1 MFSAIFYK
9 EWIKTRRTVGL
20 MLLLLVTLLVYAFV
34 QMGQTLRLSGAV
46 QAWSAVLLKDMSLVP
61 AVTKWFPLLAGVL
74 LGVAQF
80 IPEMTDKRLKLT
92 LHLPLRESKI
102 VFVTLLYGI
111 AVLSAAFLLMY
122 VALYAGLSRYYAA
135 EMLHAM
141 TWQLLSYFEGGL
153 ACYLFTA
160 WVCMEPV
167 WRRRVANALVAAA
180 GLYLFF
186 MDAPSGAYVTF
197 LPCLTLILVA
207 GLSFPFYSAARFK
220 DGSPG

>member
-20 MLLLLVTLLVYAFV
+20 MLLLLVALLVYALV
-34 QMGQTLRLSGAV
+34 QMGQTLRVSGAV
-46 QAWSAVLLKDMSLVP
+46 QAWSAVLLKDISLVP
-61 AVTKWFPLLAGVL
+61 AVTKWFTLLTGVL

-122 VALYAGLSRYYAA
+122 VSLYAVLSRHYAA

-141 TWQLLSYFEGGL
+141 TWQLLPYFEGGL
-153 ACYLFTA
+153 ACYLFYGMGLHGA
-160 WVCMEPV
+160 GMAPACGQCARSRGRIIPLLYECPI
-167 WRRRVANALVAAA
+167 RRLHDFLALPDPYTRR
-180 GLYLFF
+180 G
-186 MDAPSGAYVTF
+186 T
-197 LPCLTLILVA
+197 
-207 GLSFPFYSAARFK
+207 
-220 DGSPG
+220 

>member
-9 EWIKTRRTVGL
+9 EWIKTRRTVL
-20 MLLLLVTLLVYAFV
+20 LVFLLLVALLGYALV
-34 QMGQTLRLSGAV
+34 QMGQTLRVSGAV

-61 AVTKWFPLLAGVL
+61 AVTKWFPLLAGLL

-92 LHLPLRESKI
+92 LHLPLREWRI
-102 VFVTLLYGI
+102 IFATLLYGI
-111 AVLSAAFLLMY
+111 AVLSVAFLLMY
-122 VALYAGLSRYYAA
+122 AGLYAGLSRHYAA
-135 EMLHAM
+135 EMLHAV
-141 TWQLLSYFEGGL
+141 TWQLLPYFEGGL

-160 WVCMEPV
+160 WVCLEPV
-167 WRRRVANALVAAA
+167 WRRRVANALVASA
-180 GLYLFF
+180 GLYLYF
-186 MDAPSGAYVTF
+186 MDAPSGAYITF

>member
-20 MLLLLVTLLVYAFV
+20 ILLLLVALLVYALV
-34 QMGQTLRLSGAV
+34 QMGQTLRVNGAV

-61 AVTKWFPLLAGVL
+61 EVTKWFPLLTGLL

-111 AVLSAAFLLMY
+111 AVLSAAFLPMY
-122 VALYAGLSRYYAA
+122 VAL
-135 EMLHAM
+135 
-141 TWQLLSYFEGGL
+141 
-153 ACYLFTA
+153 
-160 WVCMEPV
+160 
-167 WRRRVANALVAAA
+167 
-180 GLYLFF
+180 
-186 MDAPSGAYVTF
+186 
-197 LPCLTLILVA
+197 
-207 GLSFPFYSAARFK
+207 
-220 DGSPG
+220 

>member
-20 MLLLLVTLLVYAFV
+20 ILLLLVALLVYALV
-34 QMGQTLRLSGAV
+34 QMGQTLRVNGAV

-61 AVTKWFPLLAGVL
+61 EVTKWFPLLTGLL

-102 VFVTLLYGI
+102 VFVTLLYGM
-111 AVLSAAFLLMY
+111 AVLSAAFLPMY
-122 VALYAGLSRYYAA
+122 VALYAGLSRHYAV

-141 TWQLLSYFEGGL
+141 TWQLLPYFEGGL
-153 ACYLFTA
+153 ADRDRKS
-160 WVCMEPV
+160 VV
-167 WRRRVANALVAAA
+167 
-180 GLYLFF
+180 
-186 MDAPSGAYVTF
+186 
-197 LPCLTLILVA
+197 
-207 GLSFPFYSAARFK
+207 
-220 DGSPG
+220 